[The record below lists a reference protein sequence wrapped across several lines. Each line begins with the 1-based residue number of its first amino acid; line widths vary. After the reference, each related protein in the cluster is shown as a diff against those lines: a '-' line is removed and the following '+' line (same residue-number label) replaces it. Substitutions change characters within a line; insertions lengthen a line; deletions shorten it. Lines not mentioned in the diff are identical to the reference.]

1 MSESRSGFAA
11 WRETLLTR
19 VGYASIAVFIGAM
32 AFSLIVRRP
41 TGMLFFGVILGIGY
55 VLQQLLSRSGSSY
68 RLRASFFVATTVI
81 ASGYFYWFA
90 GMQAGPIMA
99 AAFTIVLA
107 SMLLGRTAFLGV
119 VAVMVTGLFVMW
131 ATISSGFWEGPT
143 PQIAELPVTDRWF
156 RSTIVTGVFWLGMG
170 YAVLFVVAAVESNVA
185 RLNEE
190 AEQRR
195 EAQKRRRE
203 AEAAAAQS
211 QKLEA
216 LGQLSAG
223 IAHDFN
229 NALLV
234 LRGWND
240 ILQEDDSAETREQ
253 AIAAIGQAIDQSEQ
267 LTNQLLTFGRSQM
280 RSPRYLS
287 IHEVVERTV
296 DTLRRLF
303 PTRVDLDVDIHD
315 AGYVF
320 ADESQIQQMI
330 FNLVINARDALLD
343 GGRIDVRCRRADDAD
358 VEDFD
363 AANSDDWVL
372 IEVED
377 NGVGMDEDT
386 RQRIFEPFFTTKE
399 KGKGTGLGLATVF
412 GIVQQSDAS
421 IDVVSEPGK
430 GTCFRMLFPS
440 VEVAPESESEP
451 RRPQARIART
461 GRVFVLE
468 DDPLARELLI
478 FALKHAGFD
487 TVEASNGDEALSLIK
502 RDNQTFDLLSADA
515 VFPGAGLEEVIAA
528 FELYNPH
535 GRVLICSG
543 YIPDDIPLPGLESG
557 LYEYLPK
564 PFTADR
570 LVKRI
575 TSMLARSAN

>member
-1 MSESRSGFAA
+1 MSRSSASVAA
-11 WRETLLTR
+11 WREKLLAR

-32 AFSLIVRRP
+32 AFSLIIRRP
-41 TGMLFFGVILGIGY
+41 TGMLWFGVILGIGY
-55 VLQQLLSRSGSSY
+55 VIQQVLSRESFSY
-68 RLRASFFVATTVI
+68 RFRAWVFVVSAVV
-81 ASGYFYWFA
+81 ASGFFYWFA

-99 AAFTIVLA
+99 AAFTIVLS
-107 SMLLGRTAFLGV
+107 SMLLGQTAFLCV
-119 VAVMVTGLFVMW
+119 VAVMIAGLFIMW
-131 ATISSGFWEGPT
+131 ATISSGLWQGPM
-143 PQIAELPVTDRWF
+143 PQIAEVSLADRWF
-156 RSTIVTGVFWLGMG
+156 RSSIVSGVFWLGMG

-185 RLNEE
+185 RVKEE
-190 AEQRR
+190 AKQRR
-195 EAQKRRRE
+195 EAQQRRRE
-203 AEAAAAQS
+203 AEAIAAQS

-253 AIAAIGQAIDQSEQ
+253 ALSAIGQAIDQSEQ
-267 LTNQLLTFGRSQM
+267 LTSQLLTFGRSQM

-287 IHEVVERTV
+287 INEVVERTV

-303 PTRVDLDVDIHD
+303 PTRVDLNVDIHE

-343 GGRIDVRCRRADDAD
+343 GGRIDIRCRRADDEEIKSLEAS
-358 VEDFD
+358 
-363 AANSDDWVL
+363 NSEDWVL

-377 NGVGMDEDT
+377 NGVGMEEDT

-412 GIVQQSDAS
+412 GIVQQSNAS
-421 IDVVSEPGK
+421 IDVVSEPGE
-430 GTCFRMLFPS
+430 GSCFRILLPS
-440 VEVAPESESEP
+440 VEVAPESADQP
-451 RRPQARIART
+451 NRPQPRIART

-478 FALKHAGFD
+478 FALQHAGFD
-487 TVEASNGDEALSLIK
+487 TVEASNGNEALELIK
-502 RDNQTFDLLSADA
+502 KDNRTLDLLSADA

-557 LYEYLPK
+557 KYEYLAK
-564 PFTADR
+564 PFTAER

-575 TSMLARSAN
+575 TSMLTRSAN